1 VGPSRRASA
10 FRGGPQS
17 DRVGEEVACG
27 LSLRGRLP
35 TIGCLLPTRTALHPH
50 VQKLLEL
57 QKVDQEIASIRK
69 DLTSLP
75 AEEARRKKKLDEL
88 ERARV
93 ARKEAADKAEVEA
106 RQLEV
111 SIKAG
116 DAEVTKLNE
125 RLNTVRN
132 NAEYQ
137 ATLFSI
143 ETVRKER
150 DSQQEKC
157 LVLLEQV
164 EALRKQV
171 GEAAELVAA
180 ERKIFDE
187 FLAEAAKLRELR
199 NRETA
204 GVQAKRDQ
212 MAQGVPP
219 EVLGRYQRLFD
230 SRNGVA
236 VAPVEGGYCQGCY
249 NKVTTNDVARLMGGS
264 SVVECDACQRIL
276 YLGS

>member
-1 VGPSRRASA
+1 V
-10 FRGGPQS
+10 
-17 DRVGEEVACG
+17 V
-27 LSLRGRLP
+27 P
-35 TIGCLLPTRTALHPH
+35 TIASLLPTRTALHPH

-88 ERARV
+88 ERSRV
-93 ARKEAADKAEVEA
+93 ARKDAADKAEVEA

-111 SIKAG
+111 SIKAS
-116 DAEVTKLNE
+116 DVEVNKLNE

-137 ATLFSI
+137 ATLFQI
-143 ETVRKER
+143 ESVRKER
-150 DSQQEKC
+150 DTQQEKC

-164 EALRKQV
+164 EGLRKQV
-171 GEAAELVAA
+171 TEAAALVAA
-180 ERKIFDE
+180 ERTVFDE
-187 FLAEAAKLRELR
+187 FLAEAAKLREQR
-199 NRETA
+199 NKETA
-204 GVQAKRDQ
+204 GIQAKRDQ
-212 MAQGVPP
+212 MAHDVPP

-230 SRNGVA
+230 SRGGVA

-249 NKVTTNDVARLMGGS
+249 NKVTTNDVARLMGAS

-276 YLGS
+276 YLGN